1 MSPQQRTYFDWHQT
15 DDPGEPV
22 AQPGVTTLR
31 EVYDYD
37 PSPAR
42 LAAELRQHIIGAQ
55 GQLWTE
61 YLPTPQRVDDMAYP
75 RLCALAERAWSSADG
90 DSSGYSNYTDFADRL
105 ATHAQRLT
113 SAGVALRLGPTSRG
127 LDP

>member
-1 MSPQQRTYFDWHQT
+1 MR
-15 DDPGEPV
+15 
-22 AQPGVTTLR
+22 R
-31 EVYDYD
+31 
-37 PSPAR
+37 R
-42 LAAELRQHIIGAQ
+42 IIGAQ

-75 RLCALAERAWSSADG
+75 RLCALAERAWSSADT
-90 DSSGYSNYTDFADRL
+90 DYTDFADRL

-113 SAGVALRLGPTSRG
+113 AAGVALRLGRTSRG